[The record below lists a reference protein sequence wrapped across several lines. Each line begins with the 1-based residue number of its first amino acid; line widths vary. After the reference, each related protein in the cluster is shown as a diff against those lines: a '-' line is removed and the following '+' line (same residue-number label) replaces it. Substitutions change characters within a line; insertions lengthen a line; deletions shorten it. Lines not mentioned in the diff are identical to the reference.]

1 MSIVNFL
8 GSAPNEDVPN
18 RIIGYYVT
26 RRNNGVNAGQITVY
40 LTLDLRR
47 KVRELA
53 YEMKTNMSRAILR
66 AVAST

>member
-8 GSAPNEDVPN
+8 GSTPNEDVPN